1 VDLDIQLLSSTALG
15 PFSWR
20 WPAGVEHFTRGW
32 AAIVTVNGQEL
43 RLRHGI
49 GGRDV
54 FGRHRVHS
62 VTWLEGQPLVEGVEA
77 DDFEKSQSLLS
88 LIKVTKRHLRPG
100 DPVPPGYTTAFPLYF
115 SGLP

>member
-1 VDLDIQLLSSTALG
+1 MA
-15 PFSWR
+15 
-20 WPAGVEHFTRGW
+20 
-32 AAIVTVNGQEL
+32 VNGQEL

-88 LIKVTKRHLRPG
+88 LIKVTKRHLRRG
-100 DPVPPGYTTAFPLYF
+100 DPVPPGYKPFTVAVMADEVRGPY
-115 SGLP
+115 SPEAWR